1 MKIQKVFIASLLY
14 IIGAIVLV
22 VAPLATAFGTY
33 DYFKQSSVDG
43 VSTLEFWVVFLLGFL
58 FAFVLIASVSFAIA
72 IHKLAKSASEAL
84 D

>member
-1 MKIQKVFIASLLY
+1 MKLQKVFVASLLY

-22 VAPLATAFGTY
+22 VAPLATAFGTF
-33 DYFKQSSVDG
+33 DYFKQSAVDG

-72 IHKLAKSASEAL
+72 VFKLTKSAFEAL

>member
-1 MKIQKVFIASLLY
+1 MKLQKVFVASLLY

-22 VAPLATAFGTY
+22 VTPLAAAFGTY

-43 VSTLEFWVVFLLGFL
+43 VSTLEFWAVFLLGFL

-72 IHKLAKSASEAL
+72 VHKLTKSALEAL